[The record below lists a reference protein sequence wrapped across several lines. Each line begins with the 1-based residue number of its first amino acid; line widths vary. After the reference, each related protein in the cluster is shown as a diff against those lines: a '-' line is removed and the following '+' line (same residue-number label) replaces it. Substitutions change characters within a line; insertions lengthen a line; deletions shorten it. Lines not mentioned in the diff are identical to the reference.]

1 MAIQSKPLSFI
12 RCILMRGMLL
22 SVLMALTGCQS
33 LNSRWAMT
41 PDRSDLSGDDDWAPP
56 KVNSRYTK
64 QQPYSPKTTTK
75 ASFSD
80 SSEAVTVK
88 PGVSNEAAV
97 AKKPDIMETDT
108 QEIDVPGAI
117 AALPP
122 SLQELARKQIEAV
135 KTNQNTVDVPS
146 NRNDLKN
153 QVPSSKVTAR
163 ISDRELD
170 AEPISRP
177 QEDALQHSSLKVAKQ
192 TAVARDNAAATS
204 VAVAVE
210 DKSSDSSV
218 VTASAIVAKPMVSEN
233 TSWNHSLSDTILKLE
248 NEIRENSFHDENLR
262 LSQEMTLRFLYLANR
277 KLEDAARPIEGL
289 DDNEQEYLR
298 YQVQALFDASNPDAM
313 PVRSRRWSLVMNSQ
327 RTATNK
333 LAAASNLEVRSAA
346 FCSDVQNYGVITK
359 FPKYIFKPDQEV
371 LLYCE
376 LENVFAQEVKNGFET
391 QLQGTYEVID
401 ANGRRITDQL
411 LPMEKEICQNH
422 RRDYFII
429 YKIFMPAKIEP
440 GQYQMRVMI
449 EDMKGKKFGQT
460 SLDFQ
465 VQP

>member
-1 MAIQSKPLSFI
+1 MAIQSKPSKFI
-12 RCILMRGMLL
+12 RFILMNGMLL
-22 SVLMALTGCQS
+22 SMLLLPMGCQS
-33 LNSRWAMT
+33 LSNRLAMT
-41 PDRSDLSGDDDWAPP
+41 QDRLDVSGDDDWAPP
-56 KVNSRYTK
+56 KVNSRYSK
-64 QQPYSPKTTTK
+64 QQPYARKPRATGP
-75 ASFSD
+75 FSD
-80 SSEAVTVK
+80 SNVADVDKS
-88 PGVSNEAAV
+88 GVSSEIAV
-97 AKKPDIMETDT
+97 AKKPAMIETDT
-108 QEIDVPGAI
+108 QEVDVASAI

-122 SLQELARKQIEAV
+122 SFREVAKKQIAAL
-135 KTNQNTVDVPS
+135 QNNNPVDVS
-146 NRNDLKN
+146 SSGKGMKN
-153 QVPSSKVTAR
+153 QGSSSKVTAR
-163 ISDRELD
+163 LSDQELD
-170 AEPISRP
+170 EQTNSNPEAASTPGGGLKIAKQVPSV
-177 QEDALQHSSLKVAKQ
+177 QEDS
-192 TAVARDNAAATS
+192 AVTSAAVT
-204 VAVAVE
+204 VE
-210 DKSSDSSV
+210 EKFSDSDV
-218 VTASAIVAKPMVSEN
+218 VTASAKVAKSIASES

-248 NEIRENSFHDENLR
+248 KEIKENSFHDENLR

-298 YQVQALFDASNPDAM
+298 YQAQALFDASNPDAM

-327 RTATNK
+327 RMATNK

-359 FPKYIFKPDQEV
+359 FPKNAFKPDQEV

-376 LENVFAQEVKNGFET
+376 LENVFAQEVKNGFES
-391 QLQGTYEVID
+391 QLQGTYEIID

-411 LPMEKEICQNH
+411 LPMEKEICQNL

-429 YKIFMPAKIEP
+429 YKIFIPAKIDP

-449 EDMKGKKFGQT
+449 EDMKAKKFGQT